1 MESNARV
8 GPTYVR
14 SILLVLNSSWL
25 YLDGATRAFRA
36 DVPLLGGNLYHRT
49 ACLSAFR
56 SFGCLIVRALVCNQ
70 QVFFG
75 LVLPFAD
82 FPGTPAIEASGQ
94 QLCQAEFPEEA
105 LASFVK
111 SVCAW
116 GNYPG
121 IAGRVLKRNS
131 LPEIQT
137 VLKRLPS
144 GRSRCAPDCPIQLR

>member
-1 MESNARV
+1 M
-8 GPTYVR
+8 
-14 SILLVLNSSWL
+14 LNCSSL
-25 YLDGATRAFRA
+25 ALDGAIRASRASVPFVGETR
-36 DVPLLGGNLYHRT
+36 YHRT
-49 ACLSAFR
+49 ACLSAF
-56 SFGCLIVRALVCNQ
+56 SSVGCLTVPALIRNE

-82 FPGTPAIEASGQ
+82 FPALVDAHTKAFRRTPAIEASGQ
-94 QLCQAEFPEEA
+94 QLCEAEFPEEA

-137 VLKRLPS
+137 VLKRLPG

>member
-1 MESNARV
+1 M
-8 GPTYVR
+8 
-14 SILLVLNSSWL
+14 LNCSGLSM
-25 YLDGATRAFRA
+25 DGAIRDCRAGVPFQGGTR
-36 DVPLLGGNLYHRT
+36 YHRM
-49 ACLSAFR
+49 ACLS
-56 SFGCLIVRALVCNQ
+56 SSSSVGCLTVPALIRNE